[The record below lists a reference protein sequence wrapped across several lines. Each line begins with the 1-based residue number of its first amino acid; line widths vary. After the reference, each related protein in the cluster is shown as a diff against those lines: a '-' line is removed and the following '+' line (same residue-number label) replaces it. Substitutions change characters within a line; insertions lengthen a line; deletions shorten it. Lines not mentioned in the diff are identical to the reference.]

1 MAKTNLIA
9 GLDIG
14 SGQITGAA
22 AAADGATGSLRVVA
36 GANAPCKGLKGGMVS
51 DIRETSAAVV
61 DVINALEEKAQKD
74 LTGLYVAVRGERLES
89 FTNHGTYNISRMD
102 KEITQGD
109 IEQAILNARSIP
121 IKNDNEII
129 SVVPQGFSIDRQRGI
144 TNPEGMEGSLLE
156 VDVHITTGLS
166 SSLNNL
172 NKAITRS
179 GFRIDGT
186 FYGLMC
192 LADSVL
198 SQEEKDIGAMLIDL
212 GGETISVGIYFDGA
226 LRYSRDLPFG
236 CDLITRDI
244 AYALHT
250 PKASAQEIKERYGLT
265 FPSFL
270 DDEGDIP
277 VPSLD
282 GKSVHQVKKGFL
294 LDIIQPRVQDLFDHV
309 KPYMDKSGFGDLAA
323 VGILTGGG
331 SQMPGITEQCSQSLG
346 LKEVR
351 RGGVQRAVINADE
364 AFFEPQYSTAVSL
377 VAYAAKRDLL
387 THGAAGA
394 QQSGGKSPVLKF
406 FKMLKNS
413 DLFGG

>member
-14 SGQITGAA
+14 SGKITAVAA
-22 AAADGATGSLRVVA
+22 AYDGESNTLRVVT
-36 GANAPCKGLKGGMVS
+36 GKSLPCKGLKGGMVS
-51 DIRETSAAVV
+51 DIRETSVSVAEAVTF
-61 DVINALEEKAQKD
+61 LEESSKAD
-74 LTGLYVAVRGERLES
+74 LTSLYVAVRGEHLES
-89 FTNHGTYNISRMD
+89 FTNHGTYNISRLD
-102 KEITQGD
+102 KEITPAD

-129 SVVPQGFSIDRQRGI
+129 SVVPQGFAIDRQRGI
-144 TNPEGMEGSLLE
+144 INPEGMEGSLLE

-166 SSLNNL
+166 SALSNL
-172 NKAITRS
+172 NKAITRP
-179 GFRIDGT
+179 GFRVDGT

-198 SQEEKDIGAMLIDL
+198 SQEEKDIGAVLIDL
-212 GGETISVGIYFDGA
+212 GGETISIGIYVEGA
-226 LRYSRDLPFG
+226 LRYSKDLPYG

-250 PKASAQEIKERYGLT
+250 PKANAKEIKEKYGIT

-270 DDEGDIP
+270 DDEGEIP

-282 GKSVHQVKKGFL
+282 GKSVHNVKKSFL
-294 LDIIQPRVQDLFDHV
+294 LDIIQPRVQDLFEQV
-309 KPYMDKSGFGDLAA
+309 KICVDKSGFADLAV

-331 SQMPGITEQCSQSLG
+331 SLMPGITEQCCQSLG

-351 RGGVQRAVINADE
+351 RGNVQRDVINADE
-364 AFFEPQYSTAVSL
+364 EFFDPSFSTALSL
-377 VAYAAKRDLL
+377 VAYAARRDVL
-387 THGAAGA
+387 GAGEKSETA
-394 QQSGGKSPVLKF
+394 SKSPILKLF
-406 FKMLKNS
+406 NKLKNS
-413 DLFGG
+413 EIFGG

>member
-14 SGQITGAA
+14 SGKITAVAA
-22 AAADGATGSLRVVA
+22 AYDGESNTLRVVT
-36 GANAPCKGLKGGMVS
+36 GKSLPCKGLKGGMVS
-51 DIRETSAAVV
+51 DIRETSVSVAEAVTF
-61 DVINALEEKAQKD
+61 LEESSKAD
-74 LTGLYVAVRGERLES
+74 LTSLYVAVRGEHLES
-89 FTNHGTYNISRMD
+89 FTNHGTYNISRLD
-102 KEITQGD
+102 KEITPAD

-129 SVVPQGFSIDRQRGI
+129 SVVPQGFAIDRQRGI
-144 TNPEGMEGSLLE
+144 INPEGMEGSLLE

-166 SSLNNL
+166 SALGNL
-172 NKAITRS
+172 NKAITRP
-179 GFRIDGT
+179 GFRVDGT

-198 SQEEKDIGAMLIDL
+198 SQEEKDIGAVLIDL
-212 GGETISVGIYFDGA
+212 GGETISIGIYVEGA
-226 LRYSRDLPFG
+226 LRYSKDLPYG

-250 PKASAQEIKERYGLT
+250 PKANAKEIKEKYGIT

-270 DDEGDIP
+270 DDEGEIP

-282 GKSVHQVKKGFL
+282 GKSVHNVKKSFL
-294 LDIIQPRVQDLFDHV
+294 LDIIQPRVQDLFEQV
-309 KPYMDKSGFGDLAA
+309 KICVDKSGFADLAV

-331 SQMPGITEQCSQSLG
+331 SLMPGITEQCCQSLG

-351 RGGVQRAVINADE
+351 RGNVQRDVINADE
-364 AFFEPQYSTAVSL
+364 EFFDPSFSTALSL
-377 VAYAAKRDLL
+377 VAYAARRDVL
-387 THGAAGA
+387 GAGEKSETA
-394 QQSGGKSPVLKF
+394 SKSPILKLF
-406 FKMLKNS
+406 NKLKNS
-413 DLFGG
+413 EIFGG

>member
-14 SGQITGAA
+14 SGKITAVAA
-22 AAADGATGSLRVVA
+22 AYDGESNTLRVVT
-36 GANAPCKGLKGGMVS
+36 GKSLPCKGLKGGMVS
-51 DIRETSAAVV
+51 DIRETSVSVAEAV
-61 DVINALEEKAQKD
+61 NFLEESSKGD
-74 LTGLYVAVRGERLES
+74 LTSLYVAVRGEHLES
-89 FTNHGTYNISRMD
+89 FTNHGTYNISRLD
-102 KEITQGD
+102 KEITPAD

-129 SVVPQGFSIDRQRGI
+129 SVVPQGFAIDRQRGI
-144 TNPEGMEGSLLE
+144 INPEGMEGSLLE

-166 SSLNNL
+166 SALSNL
-172 NKAITRS
+172 NKAITRP
-179 GFRIDGT
+179 GFRVDGT

-198 SQEEKDIGAMLIDL
+198 SQEEKDIGAVLIDL
-212 GGETISVGIYFDGA
+212 GGETISIGIYVEGA
-226 LRYSRDLPFG
+226 LRYSKDLPYG

-250 PKASAQEIKERYGLT
+250 PKANAKEIKEKYGIT

-270 DDEGDIP
+270 DDEGEIP

-282 GKSVHQVKKGFL
+282 GKSVHNVKKSFL
-294 LDIIQPRVQDLFDHV
+294 LDIIQPRVQDLFEQV
-309 KPYMDKSGFGDLAA
+309 KICVDKSGFADLAV

-331 SQMPGITEQCSQSLG
+331 SLMPGITEQCCQSLG

-351 RGGVQRAVINADE
+351 RGNVQRDIINADE
-364 AFFEPQYSTAVSL
+364 EFFDPSFSTALSL
-377 VAYAAKRDLL
+377 TAYAARRDVL
-387 THGAAGA
+387 GAGEKSDTA
-394 QQSGGKSPVLKF
+394 SKSPILKLF
-406 FKMLKNS
+406 NKLKNS
-413 DLFGG
+413 EIFGG

>member
-14 SGQITGAA
+14 SGKITAVAA
-22 AAADGATGSLRVVA
+22 AYDGESNTLRVVT
-36 GANAPCKGLKGGMVS
+36 GKSLPCKGLKGGMVS
-51 DIRETSAAVV
+51 DIRETSVSVAEAV
-61 DVINALEEKAQKD
+61 NFLEESSKGD
-74 LTGLYVAVRGERLES
+74 LTSLYVAVRGEHLES
-89 FTNHGTYNISRMD
+89 FTNHGTYNISRLD
-102 KEITQGD
+102 KEITPAD

-129 SVVPQGFSIDRQRGI
+129 SVVPQGFAIDRQRGI
-144 TNPEGMEGSLLE
+144 INPEGMEGSLLE

-166 SSLNNL
+166 SALSNL
-172 NKAITRS
+172 NKAITRP
-179 GFRIDGT
+179 GFRVDGT

-198 SQEEKDIGAMLIDL
+198 SQEEKDIGAVLIDL
-212 GGETISVGIYFDGA
+212 GGETISIGIYVEGA
-226 LRYSRDLPFG
+226 LRYSKDLPYG

-250 PKASAQEIKERYGLT
+250 PKANAKEIKEKYGIT

-270 DDEGDIP
+270 DDEGEIP

-282 GKSVHQVKKGFL
+282 GKSVHNVKKSFL
-294 LDIIQPRVQDLFDHV
+294 LDIIQPRVQDLFEQV
-309 KPYMDKSGFGDLAA
+309 KICVDKSGFADLAV

-331 SQMPGITEQCSQSLG
+331 SLMPGITEQCCQSLG

-351 RGGVQRAVINADE
+351 RGNVQRDIINADE
-364 AFFEPQYSTAVSL
+364 EFFDPSFSTALSL
-377 VAYAAKRDLL
+377 TAYAARRDVLG
-387 THGAAGA
+387 TGEKSDTA
-394 QQSGGKSPVLKF
+394 SKSPILKLF
-406 FKMLKNS
+406 NKLKNS
-413 DLFGG
+413 EIFGG

>member
-14 SGQITGAA
+14 SGKITAVAA
-22 AAADGATGSLRVVA
+22 AYDGESNTLRVVT
-36 GANAPCKGLKGGMVS
+36 GKSLPCKGLKGGMVS
-51 DIRETSAAVV
+51 DIRETSVSVAEA
-61 DVINALEEKAQKD
+61 ITFLEESSKAD
-74 LTGLYVAVRGERLES
+74 LTSLYVAVRGEHLES
-89 FTNHGTYNISRMD
+89 FTNHGTYNISRLD
-102 KEITQGD
+102 KEITPAD

-129 SVVPQGFSIDRQRGI
+129 SVVPQGFAIDRQRGI
-144 TNPEGMEGSLLE
+144 INPEGMEGSLLE

-166 SSLNNL
+166 SALSNL
-172 NKAITRS
+172 NKAITRP
-179 GFRIDGT
+179 GFRVDGT

-198 SQEEKDIGAMLIDL
+198 SQEEKDIGAVLIDL
-212 GGETISVGIYFDGA
+212 GGETISIGIYVEGA
-226 LRYSRDLPFG
+226 LRYSKDLPYG

-250 PKASAQEIKERYGLT
+250 PKANAKEIKEKYGIT

-270 DDEGDIP
+270 DDEGEIP

-282 GKSVHQVKKGFL
+282 GKSVHNVKKSFL
-294 LDIIQPRVQDLFDHV
+294 LDIIQPRVQDLFEQV
-309 KPYMDKSGFGDLAA
+309 KICVDKSGFADLAV

-331 SQMPGITEQCSQSLG
+331 SLMPGITEQCCQSLG

-351 RGGVQRAVINADE
+351 RGNVQRDIINADE
-364 AFFEPQYSTAVSL
+364 EFFDPSFSTALSL
-377 VAYAAKRDLL
+377 VAYAARRDVL
-387 THGAAGA
+387 GAGEKSETA
-394 QQSGGKSPVLKF
+394 SKSPILKLF
-406 FKMLKNS
+406 NKLKNS
-413 DLFGG
+413 EIFGG

>member
-14 SGQITGAA
+14 SGKITAVAA
-22 AAADGATGSLRVVA
+22 FYDAQSNSLRIAA
-36 GANAPCKGLKGGMVS
+36 GASVPCKGLKGGMVS
-51 DIRETSAAVV
+51 DIRATSAAVA
-61 DVINALEEKAQKD
+61 DIINYLEEKADKD
-74 LTGLYVAVRGERLES
+74 LNGLYVAVRGEHLES
-89 FTNHGTYNISRMD
+89 FTNHGTYNISRTD
-102 KEITQGD
+102 KEITADD
-109 IEQAILNARSIP
+109 IEQAVLNARSIP

-144 TNPEGMEGSLLE
+144 SNPEGMEGSLLE

-166 SSLNNL
+166 SALNNL
-172 NKAITRS
+172 NKAITRP
-179 GFRIDGT
+179 GFRVDGA

-212 GGETISVGIYFDGA
+212 GGETISVGIYVDGA
-226 LRYSRDLPFG
+226 LRFSKDLPYG

-250 PKASAQEIKERYGLT
+250 PRANAQEIKEKHGIA

-270 DDEGDIP
+270 DDEGDIS

-282 GKSVHQVKKGFL
+282 GKTMHNVKKSFL
-294 LDIIQPRVQDLFDHV
+294 LDIIQPRVQDLFEQV
-309 KPYMDKSGFGDLAA
+309 KICVDKSGFGAMAA

-331 SQMPGITEQCSQSLG
+331 SLMPGITEQCSQSLG

-351 RGGVQRAVINADE
+351 RGRVQPGMILGEED
-364 AFFEPQYSTAVSL
+364 FFEPLYSTAVSL
-377 VAYAAKRDLL
+377 ALYGAKRDLVG
-387 THGAAGA
+387 HGAP
-394 QQSGGKSPVLKF
+394 QKSGPSGKSPVARFLK
-406 FKMLKNS
+406 MIKNS

>member
-9 GLDIG
+9 ALDIG
-14 SGQITGAA
+14 GGKITAVAA
-22 AAADGATGSLRVVA
+22 FHDAATDSLRIAA
-36 GANAPCKGLKGGMVS
+36 GISMPCAGLKSGMVS
-51 DIRETSAAVV
+51 DIRETSAVVV
-61 DVINALEEKAQKD
+61 DIINHLEEKADKD
-74 LTGLYVAVRGERLES
+74 LTRLYVAVRGEHLES
-89 FTNHGTYNISRMD
+89 FTNHGTYNISRTD
-102 KEITQGD
+102 KEITPDD

-129 SVVPQGFSIDRQRGI
+129 SVVPQGFAIDRQRGI
-144 TNPEGMEGSLLE
+144 INPEGMEGSLLE

-172 NKAITRS
+172 NKAITRP
-179 GFRIDGT
+179 GFRVDGV

-212 GGETISVGIYFDGA
+212 GGETISVGIYVDGA
-226 LRYSRDLPFG
+226 LRFSRDLPFG

-250 PKASAQEIKERYGLT
+250 PKSSAQMIKEKHGIT

-270 DDEGDIP
+270 DDEGDIA

-282 GKSVHQVKKGFL
+282 GKTMHNVKKSFL
-294 LDIIQPRVQDLFDHV
+294 LDIIQPRVQDLFEQV
-309 KPYMDKSGFGDLAA
+309 KICVDKSGFGDLAA

-331 SQMPGITEQCSQSLG
+331 SLMPGITEQCSQTLG

-351 RGGVQRAVINADE
+351 RGGVQRDIVNADE
-364 AFFEPQYSTAVSL
+364 QFFEPLYSTAVSL
-377 VAYAAKRDLL
+377 AAYAAKRDLL
-387 THGAAGA
+387 SGEAAAKQGNT
-394 QQSGGKSPVLKF
+394 KSQIVKF

>member
-14 SGQITGAA
+14 SGKITAVAA
-22 AAADGATGSLRVVA
+22 AHDNDSNSLMVVA
-36 GANAPCKGLKGGMVS
+36 GSSIPCKGLKGGMVS
-51 DIRETSAAVV
+51 DIRETSATVTE
-61 DVINALEEKAQKD
+61 VINRLEEAAQSD
-74 LTGLYVAVRGERLES
+74 LTGLYVAIRGEHLES
-89 FTNHGTYNISRMD
+89 FTNHGTYNISRLD
-102 KEITQGD
+102 KEITPED

-156 VDVHITTGLS
+156 VDVHVTTGLS

-172 NKAITRS
+172 NKAITRP

-212 GGETISVGIYFDGA
+212 GGETISVGIYVDGA
-226 LRYSRDLPFG
+226 LRFSKDLPFG

-250 PKASAQEIKERYGLT
+250 PKASAKEIKEKYGIT

-282 GKSVHQVKKGFL
+282 GKSVHEVKKSFL
-294 LDIIQPRVQDLFDHV
+294 LDIVQPRVQDLLDQV
-309 KPYMDKSGFGDLAA
+309 KICVEKSGFGDLAA

-331 SQMPGITEQCSQSLG
+331 SLMPGITEQCSQSLG

-351 RGGVQRAVINADE
+351 RGSVQRDIINAGE
-364 AFFEPQYSTAVSL
+364 EYFEPLYSTAVSL
-377 VAYAAKRDLL
+377 VAYAAKRDALGG
-387 THGAAGA
+387 HEGRGV
-394 QQSGGKSPVLKF
+394 SGKSSVLNF
-406 FKMLKNS
+406 FKKLKNS

>member
-14 SGQITGAA
+14 SGKITAVAA
-22 AAADGATGSLRVVA
+22 VCDKESESLRVVE
-36 GANAPCKGLKGGMVS
+36 GVSKPCRGLKGGMVS
-51 DIRETSAAVV
+51 DIRETSAVV
-61 DVINALEEKAQKD
+61 ADVINALEEKTEKD
-74 LTGLYVAVRGERLES
+74 LTSLYVAARGEHLES
-89 FTNHGTYNISRMD
+89 FTNHGTYNISRLD
-102 KEITQGD
+102 KEITPED
-109 IEQAILNARSIP
+109 IEQAVLNARSVP

-129 SVVPQGFSIDRQRGI
+129 SVIPQGFSIDRQRGI
-144 TNPEGMEGSLLE
+144 INPEGMEGSLLE

-172 NKAITRS
+172 NKAITRP

-192 LADSVL
+192 LSDSVL

-212 GGETISVGIYFDGA
+212 GGETMSVGIYVDGA
-226 LRYSRDLPFG
+226 LRFSKDLPFG

-250 PKASAQEIKERYGLT
+250 PKKNAKEIKEKYGIT

-282 GKSVHQVKKGFL
+282 GKSVHNVKKAFL
-294 LDIIQPRVQDLFDHV
+294 LDIIQPRVQDLFDQIKLCV
-309 KPYMDKSGFGDLAA
+309 DKSGFADLAA

-331 SQMPGITEQCSQSLG
+331 SLMPGITEQCSQSLG

-351 RGGVQRAVINADE
+351 RGRVQRDLINAEDE
-364 AFFEPQYSTAVSL
+364 YFEPLYSTAVSL
-377 VAYAAKRDLL
+377 VSYAARRDILEE
-387 THGAAGA
+387 GGPAAK
-394 QQSGGKSPVLKF
+394 SGGKSPILNFWK
-406 FKMLKNS
+406 KIKNS

>member
-14 SGQITGAA
+14 SGKITAVAA
-22 AAADGATGSLRVVA
+22 FYDNQSNTLRIAAGESV
-36 GANAPCKGLKGGMVS
+36 PCKGLKGGMVS
-51 DIRETSAAVV
+51 DIRETSAAVA
-61 DVINALEEKAQKD
+61 DIINHLEEKTNKD
-74 LTGLYVAVRGERLES
+74 LNALYVAARGEHLES
-89 FTNHGTYNISRMD
+89 FTNHGTYNISRSD
-102 KEITQGD
+102 KEITADD
-109 IEQAILNARSIP
+109 IEQAVLNARSIP

-129 SVVPQGFSIDRQRGI
+129 SVIPQGFCIDRQRGI
-144 TNPEGMEGSLLE
+144 LNPEGMEGSLLE

-172 NKAITRS
+172 NKAITRP

-192 LADSVL
+192 LADNVL

-212 GGETISVGIYFDGA
+212 GGETISVGIYVDGA
-226 LRYSRDLPFG
+226 LRFSRDLPFG

-250 PKASAQEIKERYGLT
+250 PKNSAQEIKEKHGIA

-282 GKSVHQVKKGFL
+282 GKTTHNVKKSFL
-294 LDIIQPRVQDLFDHV
+294 LDIIQPRVQDLFEQV
-309 KPYMDKSGFGDLAA
+309 KICVDKSGFGAMAA

-331 SQMPGITEQCSQSLG
+331 SLMPGITEQCSQLLG

-351 RGGVQRAVINADE
+351 RGRVQPGQILGDE
-364 AFFEPQYSTAVSL
+364 AFFEPLYSTAVSL
-377 VAYAAKRDLL
+377 VAYGAKRDLI
-387 THGAAGA
+387 TAGAA
-394 QQSGGKSPVLKF
+394 QKQNHGGKSPILKF

>member
-14 SGQITGAA
+14 SGKITAVAA
-22 AAADGATGSLRVVA
+22 SHDNESNSLRVIA
-36 GANAPCKGLKGGMVS
+36 GNTFACKGLKGGMVS
-51 DIRETSAAVV
+51 DIRETSATVSEAV
-61 DVINALEEKAQKD
+61 NFLEETAKQD
-74 LTGLYVAVRGERLES
+74 LTGLYVAVRGEHLES
-89 FTNHGTYNISRMD
+89 FTNHGTYNISRLD
-102 KEITQGD
+102 KEITPED

-129 SVVPQGFSIDRQRGI
+129 SVVPQGFAIDRQRGI

-172 NKAITRS
+172 NKAIIRP

-192 LADSVL
+192 LADGVL
-198 SQEEKDIGAMLIDL
+198 SQEEKDIGAMIIDL
-212 GGETISVGIYFDGA
+212 GGETISVGIYVEGA
-226 LRYSRDLPFG
+226 LRYSKDLPFG

-250 PKASAQEIKERYGLT
+250 PKAGARELKEKYGIT

-270 DDEGDIP
+270 EDEGDIP
-277 VPSLD
+277 VTSLD
-282 GKSVHQVKKGFL
+282 GKSVHNVKKSFL
-294 LDIIQPRVQDLFDHV
+294 LDIIQPRVQDLFEQV
-309 KPYMDKSGFGDLAA
+309 KICVDKSGFSDLAA

-331 SQMPGITEQCSQSLG
+331 SVMPGITEQCCQSMG

-351 RGGVQRAVINADE
+351 RGTVQRDFINADE
-364 AFFEPQYSTAVSL
+364 KFFDPMYSTALSL
-377 VAYAAKRDLL
+377 VAYASKRDIL
-387 THGAAGA
+387 
-394 QQSGGKSPVLKF
+394 GGEPAPRSTTKSPVLKF

-413 DLFGG
+413 DIFGG

>member
-14 SGQITGAA
+14 SGKITAVAA
-22 AAADGATGSLRVVA
+22 AYDGESNTLRVVT
-36 GANAPCKGLKGGMVS
+36 GKSLPCKGLKGGMVS
-51 DIRETSAAVV
+51 DIRETSVSVAEAV
-61 DVINALEEKAQKD
+61 NFLEESSKAD
-74 LTGLYVAVRGERLES
+74 LTSLYVAVRGEHLES
-89 FTNHGTYNISRMD
+89 FTNHGTYNISRLD
-102 KEITQGD
+102 KEITPAD

-129 SVVPQGFSIDRQRGI
+129 SVVPQGFAIDRQRGI
-144 TNPEGMEGSLLE
+144 INPEGMEGSLLE

-166 SSLNNL
+166 SALSNL
-172 NKAITRS
+172 NKAITRP
-179 GFRIDGT
+179 GFRVDGT

-198 SQEEKDIGAMLIDL
+198 SQEEKDIGAVLIDL
-212 GGETISVGIYFDGA
+212 GGETISIGIYVEGA
-226 LRYSRDLPFG
+226 LRYSKDLPYG

-250 PKASAQEIKERYGLT
+250 PKANAKEIKEKYGIT

-270 DDEGDIP
+270 DDEGEIP

-282 GKSVHQVKKGFL
+282 GKSVHNVKKSFL
-294 LDIIQPRVQDLFDHV
+294 LDIIQPRVQDLFEQV
-309 KPYMDKSGFGDLAA
+309 KICVDKSGFADLAV

-331 SQMPGITEQCSQSLG
+331 SLMPGITEQCCQSLG

-351 RGGVQRAVINADE
+351 RGNVQRDIINADE
-364 AFFEPQYSTAVSL
+364 EFFDPSFSTALSL
-377 VAYAAKRDLL
+377 TAYAARRDVL
-387 THGAAGA
+387 GAGEKSDTA
-394 QQSGGKSPVLKF
+394 SKSPILKLF
-406 FKMLKNS
+406 NKLKNS
-413 DLFGG
+413 EIFGG

>member
-14 SGQITGAA
+14 SGKITAVAA
-22 AAADGATGSLRVVA
+22 AYDGESNTLRVVT
-36 GANAPCKGLKGGMVS
+36 GKSLPCKGLKGGMVS
-51 DIRETSAAVV
+51 DIRETSVSVAEA
-61 DVINALEEKAQKD
+61 ITFLEESSKGD
-74 LTGLYVAVRGERLES
+74 LTSLYVAVRGEHLES
-89 FTNHGTYNISRMD
+89 FTNHGTYNISRLD
-102 KEITQGD
+102 KEITPAD

-129 SVVPQGFSIDRQRGI
+129 SVVPQGFAIDRQRGI
-144 TNPEGMEGSLLE
+144 INPEGMEGSLLE

-166 SSLNNL
+166 SALSNL
-172 NKAITRS
+172 NKAITRP
-179 GFRIDGT
+179 GFRVDGT

-198 SQEEKDIGAMLIDL
+198 SQEEKDIGAVLIDL
-212 GGETISVGIYFDGA
+212 GGETISIGIYVEGA
-226 LRYSRDLPFG
+226 LRYSKDLPYG

-250 PKASAQEIKERYGLT
+250 PKANAKEIKEKYGIT

-270 DDEGDIP
+270 DDEGEIP

-282 GKSVHQVKKGFL
+282 GKSVHNVKKSFL
-294 LDIIQPRVQDLFDHV
+294 LDIIQPRVQDLFEQV
-309 KPYMDKSGFGDLAA
+309 KICVDKSGFADLAV

-331 SQMPGITEQCSQSLG
+331 SLMPGITEQCCQSLG

-351 RGGVQRAVINADE
+351 RGNVQRDIMNADE
-364 AFFEPQYSTAVSL
+364 EFFDPSFSTALSL
-377 VAYAAKRDLL
+377 VAYASRRDIL
-387 THGAAGA
+387 GAGEKSETA
-394 QQSGGKSPVLKF
+394 SKSPILKLF
-406 FKMLKNS
+406 NKLKNS
-413 DLFGG
+413 EIFGG

>member
-14 SGQITGAA
+14 SGKITAVAA
-22 AAADGATGSLRVVA
+22 VIDNETNTLRVTA
-36 GANAPCKGLKGGMVS
+36 GKSVPCEGLKGGMVS
-51 DIRETSAAVV
+51 DIRETSAGVLAAV
-61 DVINALEEKAQKD
+61 NYLEEAAGKD
-74 LTGLYVAVRGERLES
+74 LSALYVAVRGEHLES

-102 KEITQGD
+102 KEITPDD
-109 IEQAILNARSIP
+109 IEQAVLNARSIP

-129 SVVPQGFSIDRQRGI
+129 SVVPQGFTIDRQRGR

-156 VDVHITTGLS
+156 VDVHITTGLTS
-166 SSLNNL
+166 GLNNL
-172 NKAITRS
+172 NKAITRP
-179 GFRIDGT
+179 GLRVDGM
-186 FYGLMC
+186 FYGLIC

-212 GGETISVGIYFDGA
+212 GGETISIGIYVDGA
-226 LRYSRDLPFG
+226 LRFSKDLPYG

-250 PKASAQEIKERYGLT
+250 PRGDAQAIKEKYGIA

-270 DDEGDIP
+270 DDEADIP

-282 GKSVHQVKKGFL
+282 GKSVHNVKKSFL
-294 LDIIQPRVQDLFDHV
+294 LDIIQPRVQDLFDQV
-309 KPYMDKSGFGDLAA
+309 KECVEKSGFGDLAA

-331 SQMPGITEQCSQSLG
+331 SLLPGITEQCSQSLG

-351 RGGVQRAVINADE
+351 RGGVQRDIISAE
-364 AFFEPQYSTAVSL
+364 EEFFEPQYSTAVSL
-377 VAYAAKRDLL
+377 AAYAAKRDLL
-387 THGAAGA
+387 DAGQKTA
-394 QQSGGKSPVLKF
+394 PTKSPILKF